1 MIKDIG
7 YRRLVDEVAE
17 QLRAKIYAGEYV
29 PGDHL
34 RQEHLAATL
43 EVSRT
48 PLREALRVLE
58 RDKLL
63 TVLPGGRIQVANSDL
78 PNLLAA
84 YELRE
89 VVDGLAARLAARRR
103 PVGLADQLARLLE
116 AQQQVLVDWHPSSWI
131 HANVAFHRLIFEE
144 SANDY
149 VLTLLPLVH
158 MTVQVFKPVG
168 VLEPSRAQAALEE
181 HRAIA
186 AAIVAGDPAAAQ
198 AAAQRHIRRTIDAIE
213 AESARNS
220 PTPDRDRVHQGESRP
235 DQTRR

>member
-1 MIKDIG
+1 MIEEIG

-29 PGDHL
+29 PGDRL

-63 TVLPGGRIQVANSDL
+63 TVLPGGRIQVATSDV
-78 PNLLAA
+78 PSLLAA

-103 PVGLADQLARLLE
+103 PAGLPDQLAHLIE
-116 AQQQVLVDWHPSSWI
+116 AQQHVLADWHPSSWI
-131 HANVAFHRLIFEE
+131 RANVAFHRLILEE

-149 VLTLLPLVH
+149 VLTL
-158 MTVQVFKPVG
+158 
-168 VLEPSRAQAALEE
+168 
-181 HRAIA
+181 
-186 AAIVAGDPAAAQ
+186 
-198 AAAQRHIRRTIDAIE
+198 
-213 AESARNS
+213 
-220 PTPDRDRVHQGESRP
+220 
-235 DQTRR
+235 

>member
-1 MIKDIG
+1 MMKDIG

-17 QLRAKIYAGEYV
+17 QLRDKIYAGEYV

-63 TVLPGGRIQVANSDL
+63 TVLPGGRIQVANADL

-89 VVDGLAARLAARRR
+89 VVDGLAASLISWRTSARRSSR
-103 PVGLADQLARLLE
+103 CWRTGTRAPGSTPTS
-116 AQQQVLVDWHPSSWI
+116 PS
-131 HANVAFHRLIFEE
+131 
-144 SANDY
+144 
-149 VLTLLPLVH
+149 T
-158 MTVQVFKPVG
+158 
-168 VLEPSRAQAALEE
+168 ALSSKN
-181 HRAIA
+181 
-186 AAIVAGDPAAAQ
+186 Q
-198 AAAQRHIRRTIDAIE
+198 
-213 AESARNS
+213 
-220 PTPDRDRVHQGESRP
+220 PTS
-235 DQTRR
+235 TS